1 MPLKMDHK
9 RPSDPTDSGCETL
22 DSNSSILNLN
32 DEEDEAQDKWLQ
44 SLGVENSEI
53 RKINSSQV
61 DVKLRRMFEFHYL

>member
-1 MPLKMDHK
+1 MPLKIDYK

-22 DSNSSILNLN
+22 DSNSSVLIPNE
-32 DEEDEAQDKWLQ
+32 EEDEAQDKWLQ

-61 DVKLRRMFEFHYL
+61 HVTL